1 MPTAIQGTAIRQP
14 QNRPPATYTVKSG
27 DTLSAIAGKVLGNPN
42 RWSEIYALNRD
53 LIGPNPGLIRVGMTL
68 KIPGGAAAP
77 QPTPAPVNPAPATPA
92 PANPRQDSD
101 RDGLIDRYDAAPRNA
116 GDRRWTKAAADEFAS
131 FVDTQTQALRQ
142 AGIEIDCADFAAKL
156 LKDFCAAKGIPNPL
170 EGKGTWHQYAPGKS
184 GGLPNVNGPTYH
196 LAGIHADNL
205 AKQYTQVVNDADGD
219 GIRGASANGKV
230 DVDDLRAGDILFYD
244 WDGNGVVNHT
254 VNVVDIAK
262 DGTVTLAYGTYDN
275 LRPDQ
280 PLTWENLDFLPVRHL
295 TLKPGT
301 EDYDKWLGANN
312 GLYGA
317 RRYNWMPDHSAPRN
331 ALPTE
336 ASKPQAPAPKPAPK
350 PQAPQAP
357 VTPAPAT
364 PAPAAPAAPA
374 APTAPAEP
382 QERPRSRWDHLVRI
396 LFSA

>member
-1 MPTAIQGTAIRQP
+1 MPTAIQGSAIRQP

-27 DTLSAIAGKVLGNPN
+27 DTLSAIAGKVLGSAN

-68 KIPGGAAAP
+68 KIPGGAVAP
-77 QPTPAPVNPAPATPA
+77 QPTPSTPTPANPA

-116 GDRRWTKAAADEFAS
+116 GDRRWTQAAANEFAS
-131 FVDTQTQALRQ
+131 FVDTQTQALRK

-205 AKQYTQVVNDADGD
+205 AKNHTRVVNDADGD

-230 DVDDLRAGDILFYD
+230 DVDDLRPGDILFYD
-244 WDGNGVVNHT
+244 WDANGVVNHT

-275 LRPDQ
+275 LNPNQ
-280 PLTWENLDFLPVRHL
+280 PLTWDNLDFLPVRRL
-295 TLKPGT
+295 ELKPGT
-301 EDYDKWLGANN
+301 EDYEKWLGADN
-312 GLYGA
+312 GLFGA
-317 RRYNWMPDHSAPRN
+317 RRYNWMPDHTASRN

-336 ASKPQAPAPKPAPK
+336 APKPQAPKPAPK

-357 VTPAPAT
+357 AT
-364 PAPAAPAAPA
+364 PAPAAPAAP
-374 APTAPAEP
+374 TEP
-382 QERPRSRWDHLVRI
+382 QERPRSRWEHLVRI
-396 LFSA
+396 LMSA

>member
-14 QNRPPATYTVKSG
+14 QNRPPATYTVKAG
-27 DTLSAIAGKVLGNPN
+27 DSLSAIAGKVLGNAN

-53 LIGPNPGLIRVGMTL
+53 LIGPNPGMIRVGMTL
-68 KIPGGAAAP
+68 KIPGGAVAP
-77 QPTPAPVNPAPATPA
+77 QPSTPATPSKPA
-92 PANPRQDSD
+92 TPANPRQDSD
-101 RDGLIDRYDAAPRNA
+101 RDGLIDRYDAAPRDA
-116 GDRRWTKAAADEFAS
+116 GDRRWNQAAAEEFAS
-131 FVDTQTQALRQ
+131 FVDTQTQALRK

-170 EGKGTWHQYAPGKS
+170 EGKGTWHQYAPGNS

-205 AKQYTQVVNDADGD
+205 AKLYTRPVNDADGD
-219 GIRGASANGKV
+219 GIRGNTARGKV

-280 PLTWENLDFLPVRHL
+280 PLTWANLDFLPVRYV
-295 TLKPGT
+295 TLKPGS
-301 EDYDKWLGANN
+301 EDYQKWLGEDN
-312 GLYGA
+312 GLFGA
-317 RRYNWMPDHSAPRN
+317 RRYNWMPDHKAERN

-336 ASKPQAPAPKPAPK
+336 APAPK
-350 PQAPQAP
+350 PQPPVVEPPAAQQPAPQPTVPQAP
-357 VTPAPAT
+357 AAPAT
-364 PAPAAPAAPA
+364 PA
-374 APTAPAEP
+374 
-382 QERPRSRWDHLVRI
+382 ERSPSRWDRLVQI
-396 LFSA
+396 LMSA